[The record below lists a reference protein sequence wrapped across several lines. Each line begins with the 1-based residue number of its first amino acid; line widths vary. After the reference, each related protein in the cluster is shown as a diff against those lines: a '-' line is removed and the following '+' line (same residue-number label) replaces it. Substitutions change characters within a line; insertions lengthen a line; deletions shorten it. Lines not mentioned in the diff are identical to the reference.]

1 MRRAI
6 PTELTVVTAQSVA
19 RAHNMEMNLTAS
31 LSYPLDKQG
40 IATKATIYANL
51 QRAPLVEHAVKNGE
65 GVLSVDGPLVVAT
78 GKHTG
83 RSAKDKFIVRDAETE
98 NTVWWGKTNA
108 AMTPEHF
115 AALKADFLAA
125 VADKDK
131 LYVADL
137 FGGSQAEH
145 RVNVRVINE
154 LAWHSQ
160 FIRTLLVRPTDA
172 ELEGF
177 VPEYTIID
185 LPSFR
190 ADPARH
196 GTRSE
201 TVIAVNFTEK
211 LILIGG
217 TSYAG
222 EMKKSVFGILN
233 YLLPV
238 KGVMPMHCSA
248 NIGPD
253 GKTAVFF
260 GLSGTGKTTLS
271 ADASRTLIGDDEH
284 GWSDTAVFNFE
295 GGCYAKM
302 IRLSAEAEPEIFA
315 TTKRFGTVLENVVI
329 DPVTREIDLDDPS
342 LAENSRG
349 SYPIDFIPNASEE
362 NLGPVPANL
371 IFLTADA
378 YGVLPPIARLTPD
391 QAMYHFLSGYTAR
404 VAGTEIGVT
413 EPEAT
418 FSTCFGAPFMPRHP
432 SVYGNLL
439 KERIAKGGVKCWLV
453 NTGWSGGLATMEGI
467 KRMPIKATRA
477 LLNAALDG
485 SLNDAEF
492 REDPNFGFE
501 VPVAVDGVDSKL
513 LDPRGAWADG
523 AAYDKTAQELVRK
536 FIENFAQFEDHVD
549 ESVRKAAPI
558 AV

>member
-1 MRRAI
+1 M
-6 PTELTVVTAQSVA
+6 TATLF
-19 RAHNMEMNLTAS
+19 H
-31 LSYPLDKQG
+31 PLDRQG
-40 IATKATIYANL
+40 ISTSATVFANL
-51 QRAPLVEHAVKNGE
+51 GTAPLVEHAVRNGE
-65 GVLSVDGPLVVAT
+65 GVLSKDGPFVVAT

-98 NTVWWGKTNA
+98 STVWWGKTNV

-115 AALKADFLAA
+115 AALKADFFAA
-125 VADKDK
+125 LADKDQ

-137 FGGSQAEH
+137 FGGSQPEH

-154 LAWHSQ
+154 FAWHNL
-160 FIRTLLVRPTDA
+160 FIRTLLVRPSAA
-172 ELEGF
+172 EVASF

-196 GTRSE
+196 GSRSE
-201 TVIAVNFTEK
+201 TVIAVNFSEK

-217 TSYAG
+217 TAYAG

-233 YLLPV
+233 YLLPT

-329 DPVTREIDLDDPS
+329 DPVTREIDLDDNA

-349 SYPIDFIPNASEE
+349 SYPIDFIPNCSEE

-453 NTGWSGGLATMEGI
+453 NTGWSGGKATMEGI

-485 SLNDAEF
+485 SLNTADF
-492 REDPNFGFE
+492 RKDPNFGFE
-501 VPVAVDGVDSKL
+501 VPVAVPGVDSAL
-513 LDPRGAWADG
+513 LDPRGAWAD
-523 AAYDKTAQELVRK
+523 AAEYDKTAQDLVNK
-536 FIENFAQFEDHVD
+536 FIDNFAQFADHVD
-549 ESVRKAAPI
+549 EGVRAAAPVV
-558 AV
+558 AVAA

>member
-1 MRRAI
+1 MTSLAV
-6 PTELTVVTAQSVA
+6 PLSAQ
-19 RAHNMEMNLTAS
+19 N
-31 LSYPLDKQG
+31 
-40 IATKATIYANL
+40 IATEATIFANL
-51 QRAPLVEHAVKNGE
+51 KSPELIEHAVRNGE
-65 GVLSVDGPLVVAT
+65 GRLAKDGALVVET

-83 RSAKDKFIVRDAETE
+83 RSANDKFIVKDEETAD
-98 NTVWWGKTNA
+98 TVWWGKTN
-108 AMTPEHF
+108 TPMDPAHF
-115 AALKADFLAA
+115 AALKEDFLKA
-125 VADKDK
+125 VAEKET

-137 FGGSQAEH
+137 FGGSQPEH
-145 RVNVRVINE
+145 RVNVRVVNE
-154 LAWHSQ
+154 MAWHNQ
-160 FIRTLLVRPTDA
+160 FIRTLLVRPTDE
-172 ELEGF
+172 ELADF
-177 VPEYTIID
+177 APEYTIID

-190 ADPARH
+190 ADPERH

-201 TVIAVNFTEK
+201 TVIAVNFSEK

-217 TSYAG
+217 TRYAG

-302 IRLSAEAEPEIFA
+302 IRLDPEAEPEIYA
-315 TTKRFGTVLENVVI
+315 TTKRFGTVLENVVM
-329 DPVTREIDLDDPS
+329 DADTRELDLDDNS
-342 LAENSRG
+342 LAENTRG
-349 SYPIDFIPNASEE
+349 AYPLEFIPNTSEE
-362 NLGPVPANL
+362 NLGPVPSNV
-371 IFLTADA
+371 IMLTADA
-378 YGVLPPIARLTPD
+378 FGVLPPIARLTPD
-391 QAMYHFLSGYTAR
+391 QAMYHFLSGYTAK

-439 KERIAKGGVKCWLV
+439 KERIAKGGVACWLV
-453 NTGWSGGLATMEGI
+453 NTGWTGGKYGTGS
-467 KRMPIKATRA
+467 RMPIKATRA

-485 SLNDAEF
+485 SLADAEF
-492 REDPNFGFE
+492 RKDPNFGFD
-501 VPVAVDGVDSKL
+501 VPVAVEGVDSAI
-513 LDPRGAWADG
+513 LDPRSTWADKDE
-523 AAYDKTAQELVRK
+523 YDRTAQKLVQL
-536 FIENFAQFEDHVD
+536 FVDNFGQFEQHVD
-549 ESVRKAAPI
+549 QGVRDAAPNSH
-558 AV
+558 AQAA

>member
-1 MRRAI
+1 MSA
-6 PTELTVVTAQSVA
+6 T
-19 RAHNMEMNLTAS
+19 
-31 LSYPLDKQG
+31 PLFSPLADQG
-40 IATKATIYANL
+40 IATAATIHANL
-51 QRAPLVEHAVKNGE
+51 GTAPLVEHAVRNGE
-65 GVLSVDGPLVVAT
+65 GLLAKDGPLVVAT

-83 RSAKDKFIVRDAETE
+83 RSARDKFIVRDAETE

-108 AMTPEHF
+108 PMTPEHF
-115 AALKADFLAA
+115 ANLKADFFAALA
-125 VADKDK
+125 DRDT

-137 FGGSQAEH
+137 FGGSQAEN

-160 FIRTLLVRPTDA
+160 FIRTLLVRPTEA
-172 ELEGF
+172 ELSTF
-177 VPEYTIID
+177 TPEYTIID

-196 GTRSE
+196 GCRSE

-222 EMKKSVFGILN
+222 EIKKSVFGILN

-238 KGVMPMHCSA
+238 RGVMPMHCSA

-253 GKTAVFF
+253 GDTAVFF

-329 DPVTREIDLDDPS
+329 DPVTRELDLDDAT

-349 SYPIDFIPNASEE
+349 SYPIDFIPNASEH
-362 NLGPVPANL
+362 NLGPVPQNL

-378 YGVLPPIARLTPD
+378 YGVLPPIARLTPE

-439 KERIAKGGVKCWLV
+439 KDRIARGGVKCWLV
-453 NTGWSGGLATMEGI
+453 NTGWSGGKATMEGI

-485 SLNDAEF
+485 SLSQAEF
-492 REDPNFGFE
+492 TKDPNFGFE
-501 VPVAVDGVDSKL
+501 VPVAVAGVDSKL

-523 AAYDKTAQELVRK
+523 EAYDRTAQELVGK
-536 FIENFAQFEDHVD
+536 FVENFAQFADHVD
-549 ESVRKAAPI
+549 EGVRQAAPV
-558 AV
+558 AAAA

>member
-1 MRRAI
+1 AD
-6 PTELTVVTAQSVA
+6 EL
-19 RAHNMEMNLTAS
+19 
-31 LSYPLDKQG
+31 P
-40 IATKATIYANL
+40 
-51 QRAPLVEHAVKNGE
+51 
-65 GVLSVDGPLVVAT
+65 
-78 GKHTG
+78 
-83 RSAKDKFIVRDAETE
+83 
-98 NTVWWGKTNA
+98 
-108 AMTPEHF
+108 
-115 AALKADFLAA
+115 
-125 VADKDK
+125 
-131 LYVADL
+131 
-137 FGGSQAEH
+137 
-145 RVNVRVINE
+145 
-154 LAWHSQ
+154 
-160 FIRTLLVRPTDA
+160 
-172 ELEGF
+172 GF

-217 TSYAG
+217 TAYAG
-222 EMKKSVFGILN
+222 EMKKSVFGLLN

-238 KGVMPMHCSA
+238 DGIMPMHCSA
-248 NIGPD
+248 NIGPNGD
-253 GKTAVFF
+253 TAVFF

-302 IRLSAEAEPEIFA
+302 IRLSAEAEPEIYA
-315 TTKRFGTVLENVVI
+315 TTKRFGTVLENVVM
-329 DPVTREIDLDDPS
+329 DPETRQLDLDDNS

-349 SYPIDFIPNASEE
+349 SYPIDFIPNASAD
-362 NLGPVPANL
+362 NMGPVPRNVVM
-371 IFLTADA
+371 LTADA
-378 YGVLPPIARLTPD
+378 YGVLPPIAKLTPE

-439 KERIAKGGVKCWLV
+439 KERIAKGGVDCWLV
-453 NTGWSGGLATMEGI
+453 NTGWSGGKATMPGI

-485 SLNDAEF
+485 SLNDAAF
-492 REDPNFGFE
+492 RTDPNFGFK
-501 VPVAVDGVDSKL
+501 VPVSVPGVDAGL
-513 LDPRGAWADG
+513 LDPREAWANKAEYDAT
-523 AAYDKTAQELVRK
+523 AARLVDL
-536 FIENFAQFEDHVD
+536 FNENFAQFAEHVD
-549 ESVRKAAPI
+549 DGVRQSAPKVGQL
-558 AV
+558 A

>member
-1 MRRAI
+1 MSRCRPI
-6 PTELTVVTAQSVA
+6 PVDRCLK
-19 RAHNMEMNLTAS
+19 MEEMTLTAT
-31 LSYPLDKQG
+31 LNYPLAKQG
-40 IATKATIYANL
+40 IETSAEIFANL
-51 QRAPLVEHAVKNGE
+51 GTAPLVEHAVRNGE
-65 GVLSVDGPLVVAT
+65 GVLSVDGPFVVAT

-83 RSAKDKFIVRDAETE
+83 RSAKDKFIVKDAETE
-98 NTVWWGKTNA
+98 NTVWWGKTNV

-115 AALKADFLAA
+115 AALKEDFLKA
-125 VADKDK
+125 VAEKDT

-137 FGGSQAEH
+137 FGGSQPEH
-145 RVNVRVINE
+145 RVNVRIINE
-154 LAWHSQ
+154 FAWHNL
-160 FIRTLLVRPTDA
+160 FIRTLLVRPTET

-177 VPEYTIID
+177 APEYTIID

-190 ADPARH
+190 ADPERH
-196 GTRSE
+196 GSRSE
-201 TVIAVNFTEK
+201 TVIAVNFAEK

-233 YLLPV
+233 YLLPTR
-238 KGVMPMHCSA
+238 GVMPMHCSA
-248 NIGPD
+248 NIGPEGD
-253 GKTAVFF
+253 TAVFF

-329 DPVTREIDLDDPS
+329 DPVTRQIDLDDNS

-349 SYPIDFIPNASEE
+349 SYPIDFIPNTSEK
-362 NLGPVPANL
+362 NLGPVPKNI

-453 NTGWSGGLATMEGI
+453 NTGWSGGKATMEGI

-485 SLNDAEF
+485 SLNTAEF
-492 REDPNFGFE
+492 KEDPNFGFE
-501 VPVAVDGVDSKL
+501 IPVAVPGVDSKL
-513 LDPRGAWADG
+513 LDPRAAWADG
-523 AAYDKTAQELVRK
+523 AEYDKTAQTLVK
-536 FIENFAQFEDHVD
+536 QFIDNFAQFEAHVD
-549 ESVRKAAPI
+549 EGVRKAAPVS
-558 AV
+558 A